1 MTDNELIKAYE
12 QLIDLLVKKKKVCI
26 CEQGLLEDILD
37 LLNRQQAEIE
47 KQKMVIEVIE
57 DSIHPL
63 PFEID
68 FDKAIQKAKSE
79 AIKELVKKLKTAR
92 VEHTSFSQ
100 NNWYEIDDVFIDNIE
115 KEIMEEKTE

>member
-1 MTDNELIKAYE
+1 MTDKGLIKAYE

-26 CEQGLLEDILD
+26 YEQGLLEDIFD

-47 KQKMVIEVIE
+47 KQKMVIEAIE

-68 FDKAIQKAKSE
+68 FDKAIKKAKSE
-79 AIKELVKKLKTAR
+79 AHKELVEKLKDI
-92 VEHTSFSQ
+92 VFSK
-100 NNWYEIDDVFIDNIE
+100 YKYTDVRIFTELDKIL
-115 KEIMEEKTE
+115 KENDGG